1 MKIKTNYIVLS
12 NKEIE
17 NLSIIFKKM
26 QYNRMSDIKEEE
38 KLMFYSYL
46 TNSQE
51 IRIADPLRK
60 ICKISS
66 E

>member
-1 MKIKTNYIVLS
+1 MKIKTNNIVLS

-17 NLSIIFKKM
+17 NLSIIFKKI
-26 QYNRMSDIKEEE
+26 QYNKMSDIKEEE
-38 KLMFYSYL
+38 KLMFYSYI
-46 TNSQE
+46 TDSHE

-60 ICKISS
+60 ICKISG